1 MPKIPKKLEKK
12 MYHKMFSLVK
22 SEKAY
27 DPSQPMTISGI
38 ANMAKEDRMSDLIL
52 KEAWQVDNYKNNPV
66 ILFNHCYDN
75 LVGRATDIQATD
87 NGLEITAQ
95 IGDPEAG
102 YELTDIQK
110 NTRSLLAQG
119 ILKAFSVGFFPLEA
133 EYDETNN
140 RFVITKAELLEVSL
154 VSVPCQQESLISEVK
169 NILGKGEKKA
179 MDEELKAALTGI
191 ADGVKTCVEKITV
204 IAEKIEAK
212 GDDKPE
218 DKPEDTPSPIEE
230 SLKAENASLKANLVK
245 TEKALQDL
253 VNLVK

>member
-1 MPKIPKKLEKK
+1 MPKMPKKLEKK

-27 DPSQPMTISGI
+27 DPSLSMTVSGV
-38 ANMAKEDRMSDLIL
+38 ANMAKEDRMSDIIL

-75 LVGRATDIQATD
+75 LVGKATDIQVTEL
-87 NGLEITAQ
+87 GLEITAQ

-110 NTRSLLAQG
+110 NIRSLLAQG

-179 MDEELKAALTGI
+179 MDEEMKAALTGI
-191 ADGVKTCVEKITV
+191 ADGVKSCLEKISS
-204 IAEKIEAK
+204 IESK
-212 GDDKPE
+212 MGEKPE
-218 DKPEDTPSPIEE
+218 EKPNDAPSPVEE
-230 SLKAENASLKANLVK
+230 GLKAENVSLKANLAK